1 MARDERMAAYLLKVQ
16 QTMTNFQTIRVEQ
29 IGRNLNSH
37 ANALATLA
45 SVLNADF
52 KRFIPIETLVAPS
65 IAMSACHINTITV
78 GPSWMDP
85 YEGIL
90 PQQKKE
96 AEIIRRKAMRF
107 WLSKDS
113 KLYKRSFSRPYLL
126 CVHPDIVEDLLYEIH
141 EGICGSH
148 IGGRS
153 LAH

>member
-85 YEGIL
+85 YVLYLKEGIL
-90 PQQKKE
+90 PQQKE
-96 AEIIRRKAMRF
+96 
-107 WLSKDS
+107 
-113 KLYKRSFSRPYLL
+113 RSRN
-126 CVHPDIVEDLLYEIH
+126 HQEKGYEILVIKRLKALQTIFFQTLSSVCPSRH
-141 EGICGSH
+141 RRGLTI
-148 IGGRS
+148 RNT
-153 LAH
+153 